1 MPPGG
6 RQRNLPQGLK
16 TPRSLSTKFSRV
28 PRRLSEMSN
37 CYCRPG
43 KAGAK
48 RGGTPRIIRA
58 LLTTGR
64 ASPRPLR
71 IRFRPFEA
79 GIADV
84 LAAIQTMAIYSKYRR
99 SAEEWARLISG
110 HKTNA
115 AHWKELFDDHREFFR
130 PPEAYPGNYALVWRR
145 AADDQ
150 FHTGLK
156 KELSPAEIDLLPEKE
171 QRRYLTR
178 PPVPE
183 AHIKT
188 LVDAAITLHQTA
200 VDQYRDR
207 RWWIAPVI
215 GLIATTVGAFIGAIA
230 GAHFK

>member
-1 MPPGG
+1 MTNTPDLDDRPEEKDPPEA
-6 RQRNLPQGLK
+6 QRNLVEEIKIWLRGQRSNSPYLK
-16 TPRSLSTKFSRV
+16 PE
-28 PRRLSEMSN
+28 RLQ
-37 CYCRPG
+37 
-43 KAGAK
+43 
-48 RGGTPRIIRA
+48 
-58 LLTTGR
+58 
-64 ASPRPLR
+64 
-71 IRFRPFEA
+71 
-79 GIADV
+79 DV

-130 PPEAYPGNYALVWRR
+130 PSEAYPGHYALVWRR
-145 AADDQ
+145 AADDR

-215 GLIATTVGAFIGAIA
+215 GLIATTVGAFIGGIA